1 MSRTYKDRIQNDY
14 EGHKDHPYW
23 KGRWWL
29 KHGNSATRREYN
41 RRDRRRNKIRVTQGK
56 DPIPF
61 RRYLPWI
68 WW

>member
-1 MSRTYKDRIQNDY
+1 MSRTYNVKIQNDFT
-14 EGHKDHPYW
+14 GHKEYPYW
-23 KGRWWL
+23 KYRWWL
-29 KHGNSATRREYN
+29 KHGSSVTRREYN
-41 RRDRRRNKIRVTQGK
+41 RRDRRRNKLRVRAGK